1 MGDGFHRP
9 KDPTNSIKVLKE
21 NLQKKNQN
29 ANNRIHILHIKYT
42 LNCAWMLGSFVFFSP
57 FCNLCF
63 SVRFCVIFRVF
74 VLGYS
79 SFVGILGVL
88 LSNFGVFDDVAFSGF
103 NA

>member
-1 MGDGFHRP
+1 
-9 KDPTNSIKVLKE
+9 
-21 NLQKKNQN
+21 
-29 ANNRIHILHIKYT
+29 
-42 LNCAWMLGSFVFFSP
+42 VFFSP